1 MGTSFA
7 KHLSLWNA
15 IFLSRC
21 PPSMKSGLVQIAPE
35 TDPSWHLPDHS
46 DGVGP
51 STRSSLHCPHHDTN
65 PLLRIRHWAIFI
77 SFGDSRQNLY
87 TTTTPCVKAEVY
99 SNSAANNDFWH
110 KQISQWKKLTQ
121 VYVINPNRSV
131 NEKGWNSEFSR
142 ATGSGAPTIATPWV
156 RLEFLN

>member
-1 MGTSFA
+1 M
-7 KHLSLWNA
+7 
-15 IFLSRC
+15 
-21 PPSMKSGLVQIAPE
+21 
-35 TDPSWHLPDHS
+35 
-46 DGVGP
+46 
-51 STRSSLHCPHHDTN
+51 N

-110 KQISQWKKLTQ
+110 KQISQWKKLKE

-131 NEKGWNSEFSR
+131 NENGWNSEFSR
-142 ATGSGAPTIATPWV
+142 ATGSVAPTIATPCHLSQKSGFYFWTTTSLWNHSIQMYCSFV
-156 RLEFLN
+156 SYFQINVITWCLNLDHFSENLRTGGWFSLAG